1 MDFVLDKPNTEYTVL
16 VVDDDHSFCE
26 IMSEL
31 LGGHGYEVVI
41 AYCVKEALDLL
52 DQFNPDLVLTD
63 IMMPETDGLTLI
75 RYLRTRSAW
84 STIPLIVIS
93 AKVMPTDRLAAA
105 RAGADAF
112 IAKPFSFRQLETT
125 INAVLSPVTS

>member
-1 MDFVLDKPNTEYTVL
+1 MDRFSIQPSPECTVL
-16 VVDDDHSFCE
+16 VVDDDHAFCE

-31 LGGHGYEVVI
+31 LGGQRFKVLI
-41 AYCVKEALDLL
+41 AYSVKEALEML
-52 DQFNPDLVLTD
+52 DQYNPDLVLTD

-93 AKVMPTDRLAAA
+93 AKVMPNDRLAAA
-105 RAGADAF
+105 SAGADAF
-112 IAKPFSFRQLETT
+112 IAKPFSLRQLETT
-125 INAVLSPVTS
+125 IQAVLAPVAT